1 MLRSDG
7 NNRMTEICDT
17 LPELHIDPFPAAI
30 WAGFPVSLPG
40 HSMTISSSSSE
51 ASSETSETGT
61 SSGDPS
67 VRKPWCRWLPQSY
80 LLVSGSEASSET
92 SETGT
97 SSGDPSGRKP
107 WCRWLPR
114 SYLLVF
120 VINATATVLLWP
132 ADAQYPCPLKFRLFF
147 FGLMLSSLGAGC
159 VAAFLVR
166 RAEAS
171 DHTKWACGYAII
183 NWVQAMLGSLG
194 MTNPVQGDCRY
205 GVIPNPYLGG
215 DTWFLALA
223 FCRLLLYLVASFWM
237 QTLIASRLV
246 LLEQSS
252 NRNYRSSCFRRLMW
266 AQVFGTAVALL
277 PIAGIF
283 YETITGGSNN
293 SGSITSWMSLIAI
306 GGITLLCNVAA
317 SIVAICSFGKSYS
330 ELRRI
335 CRLAEANE
343 APISARSSLRRA
355 RRFAGLQSLGVS
367 FSLVFTLLLV
377 PARVVSMLLGYDDD
391 ALAVVLFLIQAFD
404 ALGNA
409 VAVLLLSGSH
419 RMAKVERSQGSHT
432 SWKVEKPEHRRNQQ
446 TSHEDVNWTRKVE
459 ELSMRGMTLRSLLQ
473 FYQENLPSMP
483 DWKYAP
489 REHKTRDVV
498 RRAIIPSTSREE
510 CSFSVSAF
518 NKDGPKRAQV
528 MVTHNWGNSFSDLL
542 AAVLSDAL
550 QECSF
555 SLPAELLQEECT
567 FLQDLLAKMGR
578 LDHTYWICA
587 FAVNQHISICHSN
600 PYDRDPFTNQLH
612 PVCQCNSTNIIDSD
626 GRSASSEINKFD
638 DMMRLLATT
647 GGCRQVIAVDKPLD
661 LFRRAWCVA
670 EIAEAKRLQMD
681 QSLKLWSKA
690 TLQERARTLENLDV
704 RDMRAS
710 SDKDKEL
717 ILGKIQDV
725 DDFNAKLQV
734 LIFDPKSGLVATWN
748 AMDSLQQIGE
758 VGRLIKGPGRCRQWK
773 SVESMGKPQL
783 NPLFKHSP
791 EEACASINFATC
803 HPKEAA
809 NSDWIK

>member
-1 MLRSDG
+1 MA
-7 NNRMTEICDT
+7 EICDT
-17 LPELHIDPFPAAI
+17 LHELHIDVPAAI
-30 WAGFPVSLPG
+30 WAGFPVSLPR

-51 ASSETSETGT
+51 ASSETSETGQ

-67 VRKPWCRWLPQSY
+67 VRKPWC
-80 LLVSGSEASSET
+80 G
-92 SETGT
+92 
-97 SSGDPSGRKP
+97 
-107 WCRWLPR
+107 WLPR
-114 SYLLVF
+114 SYLLVL
-120 VINATATVLLWP
+120 VINATATLLLWP
-132 ADAQYPCPLKFRLFF
+132 ADAEFFDPCPLKFRLFF

-171 DHTKWACGYAII
+171 GHTKWACGYAII
-183 NWVQAMLGSLG
+183 NWIQAMLGSLG
-194 MTNPVQGDCRY
+194 MNNPLWGYWQCTY
-205 GVIPNPYLGG
+205 GVIPDRDFGG
-215 DTWFLALA
+215 DIWYSALAL
-223 FCRLLLYLVASFWM
+223 CRLLLYLVASFWM
-237 QTLIASRLV
+237 QTLIASRLD

-252 NRNYRSSCFRRLMW
+252 NRNYRSGCFRRLMW

-277 PIAGIF
+277 LIAGMVL
-283 YETITGGSNN
+283 EMVTTGVSN
-293 SGSITSWMSLIAI
+293 SGSIILVTSIMSLMAI
-306 GGITLLCNVAA
+306 GGITLLCNAAA
-317 SIVAICSFGKSYS
+317 SIVAICSFRKSYS

-343 APISARSSLRRA
+343 ASISARSSLRRA
-355 RRFAGLQSLGVS
+355 RRFAGLQGLGVS
-367 FSLVFTLLLV
+367 FSLVFTVLLV
-377 PARVVSMLLGYDDD
+377 PARVVSIAVASNYALESSDSYD
-391 ALAVVLFLIQAFD
+391 ALTVVLFLIQAFD

-419 RMAKVERSQGSHT
+419 RMAKVERSQGSQCGC
-432 SWKVEKPEHRRNQQ
+432 WKVEKAEHSRNQQ

-473 FYQENLPSMP
+473 FYQKNLPSMP

-498 RRAIIPSTSREE
+498 RRAIIPLTSREE
-510 CSFSVSAF
+510 CAFSVSAF

-528 MVTHNWGNSFSDLL
+528 MVTHNWGNLFSDLL

-555 SLPAELLQEECT
+555 SLPAELLQEDCA

-578 LDHTYWICA
+578 LDETYWICA

-600 PYDRDPFTNQLH
+600 PDDRDPFTNQLH

-647 GGCRQVIAVDKPLD
+647 GGCRQVIAVDKSLD

-710 SDKDKEL
+710 SETDKEL

-758 VGRLIKGPGRCRQWK
+758 VGRLIRWGLADAGSGKVWK
-773 SVESMGKPQL
+773 AWESH
-783 NPLFKHSP
+783 N
-791 EEACASINFATC
+791 
-803 HPKEAA
+803 
-809 NSDWIK
+809 

>member
-1 MLRSDG
+1 MLPIAAVSRCLFLDA
-7 NNRMTEICDT
+7 DT
-17 LPELHIDPFPAAI
+17 HRFT
-30 WAGFPVSLPG
+30 AG
-40 HSMTISSSSSE
+40 
-51 ASSETSETGT
+51 
-61 SSGDPS
+61 
-67 VRKPWCRWLPQSY
+67 
-80 LLVSGSEASSET
+80 
-92 SETGT
+92 
-97 SSGDPSGRKP
+97 
-107 WCRWLPR
+107 
-114 SYLLVF
+114 
-120 VINATATVLLWP
+120 
-132 ADAQYPCPLKFRLFF
+132 
-147 FGLMLSSLGAGC
+147 SLGAIFQSELPQWLLSQTDVGASLWGSSGSASHC
-159 VAAFLVR
+159 V
-166 RAEAS
+166 
-171 DHTKWACGYAII
+171 
-183 NWVQAMLGSLG
+183 
-194 MTNPVQGDCRY
+194 P
-205 GVIPNPYLGG
+205 
-215 DTWFLALA
+215 
-223 FCRLLLYLVASFWM
+223 
-237 QTLIASRLV
+237 
-246 LLEQSS
+246 
-252 NRNYRSSCFRRLMW
+252 
-266 AQVFGTAVALL
+266 ALL
-277 PIAGIF
+277 FQWFCFLSAIVCTAGWI
-283 YETITGGSNN
+283 
-293 SGSITSWMSLIAI
+293 SLIAI
-306 GGITLLCNVAA
+306 GGITLLCNWAA
-317 SIVAICSFGKSYS
+317 SIVAICSFRKSYS

-355 RRFAGLQSLGVS
+355 RRFAGLQGLGVS
-367 FSLVFTLLLV
+367 FSLLFTLLLV
-377 PARVVSMLLGYDDD
+377 PARVSSMLLGYDDD

-419 RMAKVERSQGSHT
+419 RMAKVESSQGSQCG
-432 SWKVEKPEHRRNQQ
+432 SKVEKPEHSRNQQ

-498 RRAIIPSTSREE
+498 RRAIIPLTSSEE
-510 CSFSVSAF
+510 CAFSVSAF

-555 SLPAELLQEECT
+555 SLPAELLQEDCA

-578 LDHTYWICA
+578 LDDTYWICA

-600 PYDRDPFTNQLH
+600 PCDRDPFTNQLH
-612 PVCQCNSTNIIDSD
+612 PVCHCNSTNIIDSD

-638 DMMRLLATT
+638 DMMHLLATT

-758 VGRLIKGPGRCRQWK
+758 VGRLIRWGLADAGSGKVWK
-773 SVESMGKPQL
+773 AWDGH
-783 NPLFKHSP
+783 N
-791 EEACASINFATC
+791 
-803 HPKEAA
+803 
-809 NSDWIK
+809 

>member
-1 MLRSDG
+1 
-7 NNRMTEICDT
+7 
-17 LPELHIDPFPAAI
+17 
-30 WAGFPVSLPG
+30 
-40 HSMTISSSSSE
+40 MTISSSSSE
-51 ASSETSETGT
+51 ASSETSETG
-61 SSGDPS
+61 
-67 VRKPWCRWLPQSY
+67 Q
-80 LLVSGSEASSET
+80 
-92 SETGT
+92 

-114 SYLLVF
+114 SYLLVL
-120 VINATATVLLWP
+120 VINATATLLLWP
-132 ADAQYPCPLKFRLFF
+132 ADDWGGLPCPLKFRLFF

-171 DHTKWACGYAII
+171 GHTKWACGYAII
-183 NWVQAMLGSLG
+183 NWIQAMLGSMG
-194 MTNPVQGDCRY
+194 MDNPLDGYWQCTY
-205 GVIPNPYLGG
+205 GVIPDRDFGSKIWY
-215 DTWFLALA
+215 LALLL
-223 FCRLLLYLVASFWM
+223 CRLLLYLLASFWM
-237 QTLIASRLV
+237 QTLIASRLD

-252 NRNYRSSCFRRLMW
+252 NRNYRSGCFRKLMW
-266 AQVFGTAVALL
+266 AQVFGAAGVLL
-277 PIAGIF
+277 LIAGTI
-283 YETITGGSNN
+283 ITGSSN
-293 SGSITSWMSLIAI
+293 SGSIIFYTSWISLCAI
-306 GGITLLCNVAA
+306 GGIALLCNVAA
-317 SIVAICSFGKSYS
+317 SIVAICSFRKSYS

-355 RRFAGLQSLGVS
+355 RRFAGLQGLGVS

-377 PARVVSMLLGYDDD
+377 PARVSSMLFAVGSYDFDGYD
-391 ALAVVLFLIQAFD
+391 ALTVVLFLIQAFD

-409 VAVLLLSGSH
+409 LAVLLLSGSH
-419 RMAKVERSQGSHT
+419 RMAKVERSQGSHR
-432 SWKVEKPEHRRNQQ
+432 SWKVEKAEHRRNQQ

-459 ELSMRGMTLRSLLQ
+459 ELSMRGMTLRSLLT

-498 RRAIIPSTSREE
+498 RRAIIPLTSSEE
-510 CSFSVSAF
+510 CAFSVSAF
-518 NKDGPKRAQV
+518 NRDGPKRAQV
-528 MVTHNWGNSFSDLL
+528 MVTHNWGNSFSNLL

-555 SLPAELLQEECT
+555 SLPAELLQQECT

-578 LDHTYWICA
+578 LDDTYWICA

-600 PYDRDPFTNQLH
+600 PYDRDPFTDQLH
-612 PVCQCNSTNIIDSD
+612 PVCHCNSTNIIDSD

-647 GGCRQVIAVDKPLD
+647 RGCRQVIAVDKSLD
-661 LFRRAWCVA
+661 LFHRAWCVA

-690 TLQERARTLENLDV
+690 TLQERAQSLENLDV

-717 ILGKIQDV
+717 ILGKIQDI

-758 VGRLIKGPGRCRQWK
+758 VGRLIRWGLADAGSGKVWK
-773 SVESMGKPQL
+773 AWESH
-783 NPLFKHSP
+783 N
-791 EEACASINFATC
+791 
-803 HPKEAA
+803 
-809 NSDWIK
+809 

>member
-1 MLRSDG
+1 
-7 NNRMTEICDT
+7 
-17 LPELHIDPFPAAI
+17 
-30 WAGFPVSLPG
+30 
-40 HSMTISSSSSE
+40 MTILSSSSE

-67 VRKPWCRWLPQSY
+67 VRKPWCRWLP
-80 LLVSGSEASSET
+80 
-92 SETGT
+92 
-97 SSGDPSGRKP
+97 
-107 WCRWLPR
+107 R

-120 VINATATVLLWP
+120 VINATATLLLWP
-132 ADAQYPCPLKFRLFF
+132 ADAEYPSLYDDPPVVCPLKFQLFF
-147 FGLMLSSLGAGC
+147 FGLMLSSFGAGC

-171 DHTKWACGYAII
+171 GHTKWACGYAIV
-183 NWVQAMLGSLG
+183 NWIQAMLCSLG
-194 MTNPVQGDCRY
+194 MNNPQAGYWQCTY
-205 GVIPNPYLGG
+205 GVIPDRGSGG
-215 DTWFLALA
+215 TIWYSALAL
-223 FCRLLLYLVASFWM
+223 CRLLLYLVASFWM
-237 QTLIASRLV
+237 QTLIASRLD

-252 NRNYRSSCFRRLMW
+252 NRNYRSSCFRKLMW
-266 AQVFGTAVALL
+266 AQVFGAAGVLL
-277 PIAGIF
+277 LIAGTI
-283 YETITGGSNN
+283 ITGSRN
-293 SGSITSWMSLIAI
+293 SGSIIFYTSWISLCAI

-317 SIVAICSFGKSYS
+317 SIVAICSFRKSYS

-355 RRFAGLQSLGVS
+355 RRFAGLQGLGVS

-377 PARVVSMLLGYDDD
+377 PARVSSMLYAAGIYDFDGYD
-391 ALAVVLFLIQAFD
+391 ALTVVLFLIQAFD

-419 RMAKVERSQGSHT
+419 RMAKVERSQGSHR
-432 SWKVEKPEHRRNQQ
+432 SWKVEQAEHSRNQQ

-459 ELSMRGMTLRSLLQ
+459 ELSMRGMTLRSLLT

-498 RRAIIPSTSREE
+498 RRAIIPLTSSEE
-510 CSFSVSAF
+510 CAFSVSAF
-518 NKDGPKRAQV
+518 SKDGPKRAQV
-528 MVTHNWGNSFSDLL
+528 MVTHNWGNSFSNLL

-555 SLPAELLQEECT
+555 SLPAELLQEDCA

-578 LDHTYWICA
+578 LDETYWICA

-600 PYDRDPFTNQLH
+600 PYDRDPFTDQLH
-612 PVCQCNSTNIIDSD
+612 PVCHRNSTNIIDPD

-638 DMMRLLATT
+638 DMMSFLATT
-647 GGCRQVIAVDKPLD
+647 GGCRQVIAVDKSLD

-710 SDKDKEL
+710 SETDKEL

-725 DDFNAKLQV
+725 DDFNAELQV

-758 VGRLIKGPGRCRQWK
+758 VGRLIRWGLADAGSGKVWK
-773 SVESMGKPQL
+773 AWDG
-783 NPLFKHSP
+783 HR
-791 EEACASINFATC
+791 
-803 HPKEAA
+803 
-809 NSDWIK
+809 

>member
-1 MLRSDG
+1 M
-7 NNRMTEICDT
+7 
-17 LPELHIDPFPAAI
+17 
-30 WAGFPVSLPG
+30 
-40 HSMTISSSSSE
+40 SSSSSE

-67 VRKPWCRWLPQSY
+67 VRKL
-80 LLVSGSEASSET
+80 
-92 SETGT
+92 
-97 SSGDPSGRKP
+97 

-114 SYLLVF
+114 SYEYLVVL
-120 VINATATVLLWP
+120 VINATATLLLWP
-132 ADAQYPCPLKFRLFF
+132 AEAPPVPCPLNMRLFF
-147 FGLMLSSLGAGC
+147 FGLMLSSFAAGC

-183 NWVQAMLGSLG
+183 NWIQAMLGSMG
-194 MTNPVQGDCRY
+194 MEEPGGRYCRY
-205 GVIPNPYLGG
+205 GVIPGRYFGG
-215 DTWFLALA
+215 DIWHSALLL
-223 FCRLLLYLVASFWM
+223 CRLLLYLVAAFWM
-237 QTLIASRLV
+237 QTLIASRLD

-252 NRNYRSSCFRRLMW
+252 NRNYRSGCFRRLMW

-277 PIAGIF
+277 PMAGMVHEIMQSF
-283 YETITGGSNN
+283 YDELFYAALT
-293 SGSITSWMSLIAI
+293 SLIAI
-306 GGITLLCNVAA
+306 GGITLLCNWAA
-317 SIVAICSFGKSYS
+317 SIVAICSFRKSYS

-355 RRFAGLQSLGVS
+355 RRFAGLQGLGVS
-367 FSLVFTLLLV
+367 FSLLFTLLLV
-377 PARVVSMLLGYDDD
+377 PACVFSMLLVYEDYD
-391 ALAVVLFLIQAFD
+391 ALMVVLFLIQAFD

-419 RMAKVERSQGSHT
+419 RMAKVERSQGSQCGC
-432 SWKVEKPEHRRNQQ
+432 WKVEKAEHSRNQQ

-489 REHKTRDVV
+489 KEHKTRDVV
-498 RRAIIPSTSREE
+498 RRAIIPLTSREE
-510 CSFSVSAF
+510 CAFSVSAF
-518 NKDGPKRAQV
+518 NRDGPKRAQV

-555 SLPAELLQEECT
+555 SLPAELLQEDCA

-647 GGCRQVIAVDKPLD
+647 GGCRQVIAVDKALD

-758 VGRLIKGPGRCRQWK
+758 VGRLIRWGLADAGSGKVWK
-773 SVESMGKPQL
+773 AWDSH
-783 NPLFKHSP
+783 N
-791 EEACASINFATC
+791 
-803 HPKEAA
+803 
-809 NSDWIK
+809 

>member
-1 MLRSDG
+1 
-7 NNRMTEICDT
+7 
-17 LPELHIDPFPAAI
+17 
-30 WAGFPVSLPG
+30 
-40 HSMTISSSSSE
+40 MTILSSSSE
-51 ASSETSETGT
+51 ASSETSETGK
-61 SSGDPS
+61 SSDPS
-67 VRKPWCRWLPQSY
+67 VRKPWCRWLP
-80 LLVSGSEASSET
+80 
-92 SETGT
+92 
-97 SSGDPSGRKP
+97 
-107 WCRWLPR
+107 R
-114 SYLLVF
+114 SYLVVF
-120 VINATATVLLWP
+120 VINATATLLLWP
-132 ADAQYPCPLKFRLFF
+132 ADAEYLDGWYNHVCPLKMRLFF

-183 NWVQAMLGSLG
+183 NWIQAMLGSLG
-194 MTNPVQGDCRY
+194 MTSPGEGYCRY
-205 GVIPNPYLGG
+205 GVTPSPRFGG
-215 DTWFLALA
+215 NIWHSALA
-223 FCRLLLYLVASFWM
+223 MCRLLLYLVASFWM
-237 QTLIASRLV
+237 QTLIASRLD

-252 NRNYRSSCFRRLMW
+252 NRNYRSGCFRRLMW

-277 PIAGIF
+277 PFAGIVH
-283 YETITGGSNN
+283 EIITDDSY
-293 SGSITSWMSLIAI
+293 SESIIFATSIMSLSAI

-317 SIVAICSFGKSYS
+317 STVAICSFRKSYS

-335 CRLAEANE
+335 CRLAGANE

-355 RRFAGLQSLGVS
+355 RRFAGLQGLGVS
-367 FSLVFTLLLV
+367 FSLLFTVLLV
-377 PARVVSMLLGYDDD
+377 PARVVSMLLPYDYDS
-391 ALAVVLFLIQAFD
+391 LKVVLFLIQAFD

-419 RMAKVERSQGSHT
+419 RMAKVERSQGSHR
-432 SWKVEKPEHRRNQQ
+432 SWKVEKPEHSRNQQ
-446 TSHEDVNWTRKVE
+446 TSHEDVNWTSKVK

-489 REHKTRDVV
+489 KEHKTRDVV
-498 RRAIIPSTSREE
+498 RRAIIPLTSSEE
-510 CSFSVSAF
+510 CAFSVSAF

-578 LDHTYWICA
+578 LDETYWICA

-612 PVCQCNSTNIIDSD
+612 PVCHCNSTNIIDSD

-710 SDKDKEL
+710 SEQDKEL

-725 DDFNAKLQV
+725 DDFNAELQV

-758 VGRLIKGPGRCRQWK
+758 VGRLIRWGLADAGSGKVWK
-773 SVESMGKPQL
+773 AWDGH
-783 NPLFKHSP
+783 N
-791 EEACASINFATC
+791 
-803 HPKEAA
+803 
-809 NSDWIK
+809 

>member
-1 MLRSDG
+1 
-7 NNRMTEICDT
+7 
-17 LPELHIDPFPAAI
+17 
-30 WAGFPVSLPG
+30 
-40 HSMTISSSSSE
+40 MTISSSSSE

-67 VRKPWCRWLPQSY
+67 VRKPWCRWLP
-80 LLVSGSEASSET
+80 
-92 SETGT
+92 
-97 SSGDPSGRKP
+97 
-107 WCRWLPR
+107 R
-114 SYLLVF
+114 SYLVIL
-120 VINATATVLLWP
+120 VINATGTLLLWP
-132 ADAQYPCPLKFRLFF
+132 ADAQHVDPCPLKFRLFF
-147 FGLMLSSLGAGC
+147 FGLMLSSFGAGC

-171 DHTKWACGYAII
+171 GHTKWACGYAII
-183 NWVQAMLGSLG
+183 NWIQAMLGSLG
-194 MTNPVQGDCRY
+194 MNNPGGGYCRY
-205 GVIPNPYLGG
+205 GVIPDPYLGG
-215 DTWFLALA
+215 DTWLLALVL
-223 FCRLLLYLVASFWM
+223 CRLLLYLVASFWM
-237 QTLIASRLV
+237 QTLIASRLD

-252 NRNYRSSCFRRLMW
+252 NRNYCSGCFRRLMW
-266 AQVFGTAVALL
+266 AQVFGAAGVLL
-277 PIAGIF
+277 PIAGII
-283 YETITGGSNN
+283 YETTHSRHYGEVWD
-293 SGSITSWMSLIAI
+293 TSVLSLFAI
-306 GGITLLCNVAA
+306 GGITLLCNWAA
-317 SIVAICSFGKSYS
+317 SIVAICSFRKSYS

-343 APISARSSLRRA
+343 ASISARSSLRRA
-355 RRFAGLQSLGVS
+355 RRFAGLQGLGVS
-367 FSLVFTLLLV
+367 FGLLFTLLLV
-377 PARVVSMLLGYDDD
+377 PARVFSMILGYDGSGDPQYD
-391 ALAVVLFLIQAFD
+391 SLQVVLFLIQAFD

-419 RMAKVERSQGSHT
+419 RMAKVDRSQGSQR
-432 SWKVEKPEHRRNQQ
+432 SWKVEKAEHSRNQQ

-473 FYQENLPSMP
+473 FYQKNLPSMP

-498 RRAIIPSTSREE
+498 RRAIIPLTSSEE
-510 CSFSVSAF
+510 CAFSVSAF

-528 MVTHNWGNSFSDLL
+528 MVTHNWGNSFSNLL

-555 SLPAELLQEECT
+555 SLPAELLQEDCA

-578 LDHTYWICA
+578 LDETYWICA
-587 FAVNQHISICHSN
+587 FSVNQHISICHSN

-612 PVCQCNSTNIIDSD
+612 PVCHCNSTNIIDSD

-647 GGCRQVIAVDKPLD
+647 GGCRQVIAVDKSLD

-758 VGRLIKGPGRCRQWK
+758 VGRLIRWGLADAGSGKVWK
-773 SVESMGKPQL
+773 AWSGH
-783 NPLFKHSP
+783 N
-791 EEACASINFATC
+791 
-803 HPKEAA
+803 
-809 NSDWIK
+809 

>member
-1 MLRSDG
+1 MAER
-7 NNRMTEICDT
+7 CDT
-17 LPELHIDPFPAAI
+17 WHELHIDFPAAI
-30 WAGFPVSLPG
+30 WACFPVSLPR
-40 HSMTISSSSSE
+40 HSMTILSSSSE

-67 VRKPWCRWLPQSY
+67 VRKPWCRWLP
-80 LLVSGSEASSET
+80 
-92 SETGT
+92 
-97 SSGDPSGRKP
+97 
-107 WCRWLPR
+107 R
-114 SYLLVF
+114 SYLVVF
-120 VINATATVLLWP
+120 VINATATLLLWP
-132 ADAQYPCPLKFRLFF
+132 ADPESLSTPVCPLKFRLFF

-159 VAAFLVR
+159 VAAFLMR

-183 NWVQAMLGSLG
+183 NWIQAMLGSLG
-194 MTNPVQGDCRY
+194 MEYTGRWGQHCRY
-205 GVIPNPYLGG
+205 GVIPYDSRGG
-215 DTWFLALA
+215 IWFSALA
-223 FCRLLLYLVASFWM
+223 CCRLLLYLVASFWM
-237 QTLIASRLV
+237 QTLIASRLD

-252 NRNYRSSCFRRLMW
+252 NRNYRSGCFRRLMW

-277 PIAGIF
+277 PIAGMVHEI
-283 YETITGGSNN
+283 ITGDSYND
-293 SGSITSWMSLIAI
+293 SIMFVTSAMSLSAI
-306 GGITLLCNVAA
+306 GGITLLCNAAA
-317 SIVAICSFGKSYS
+317 SIVAICSFGKSYL

-343 APISARSSLRRA
+343 APISARSSLRQA
-355 RRFAGLQSLGVS
+355 RSFAGLQGLGVS
-367 FSLVFTLLLV
+367 FGLVFTVLLV
-377 PARVVSMLLGYDDD
+377 PARVGSLLLGYYSYRDPQYDS
-391 ALAVVLFLIQAFD
+391 LKVVLFLIQAFD

-419 RMAKVERSQGSHT
+419 RMAKVERSQGSHR
-432 SWKVEKPEHRRNQQ
+432 SWKVEKPEHSRNQQ

-498 RRAIIPSTSREE
+498 RRAIIPLTSREE
-510 CSFSVSAF
+510 CAFSVSAF

-528 MVTHNWGNSFSDLL
+528 MVTHNWGNSFSNLL

-555 SLPAELLQEECT
+555 SLPAELLQEDCAL
-567 FLQDLLAKMGR
+567 LQDLLAKMGR
-578 LDHTYWICA
+578 LDETYWICA
-587 FAVNQHISICHSN
+587 FAVNQHISICHKN

-612 PVCQCNSTNIIDSD
+612 PVCHCNSTNIIDSD

-647 GGCRQVIAVDKPLD
+647 GGCSQVIAVDKSLD

-690 TLQERARTLENLDV
+690 TLQERARTLNNLDV

-725 DDFNAKLQV
+725 DDFNAKLKV
-734 LIFDPKSGLVATWN
+734 LIFDPKSGLVAKWN

-758 VGRLIKGPGRCRQWK
+758 VGRLIRWGLADAGSGKVWK
-773 SVESMGKPQL
+773 AWESH
-783 NPLFKHSP
+783 N
-791 EEACASINFATC
+791 
-803 HPKEAA
+803 
-809 NSDWIK
+809 

>member
-1 MLRSDG
+1 MD
-7 NNRMTEICDT
+7 
-17 LPELHIDPFPAAI
+17 FPRD
-30 WAGFPVSLPG
+30 V
-40 HSMTISSSSSE
+40 
-51 ASSETSETGT
+51 
-61 SSGDPS
+61 D
-67 VRKPWCRWLPQSY
+67 
-80 LLVSGSEASSET
+80 
-92 SETGT
+92 
-97 SSGDPSGRKP
+97 
-107 WCRWLPR
+107 
-114 SYLLVF
+114 
-120 VINATATVLLWP
+120 
-132 ADAQYPCPLKFRLFF
+132 PCPLKVRLFF
-147 FGLMLSSLGAGC
+147 FGLMLSSFAAGC

-183 NWVQAMLGSLG
+183 NWIQAMLGSLG
-194 MTNPVQGDCRY
+194 MNNPAVVGNCRY
-205 GVIPNPYLGG
+205 GVIPPGWELGG
-215 DTWFLALA
+215 TFWYSALAL
-223 FCRLLLYLVASFWM
+223 CRLLLYLVAAFWM
-237 QTLIASRLV
+237 QTLIASRLD

-266 AQVFGTAVALL
+266 AQVFGAAGVLL
-277 PIAGIF
+277 PIAGII
-283 YETITGGSNN
+283 YQMNTGDIYSY
-293 SGSITSWMSLIAI
+293 SILTTSLTSLMAI
-306 GGITLLCNVAA
+306 GGITLLCNAAA
-317 SIVAICSFGKSYS
+317 SIVAICSFRKSYS
-330 ELRRI
+330 ELRRVS
-335 CRLAEANE
+335 RLAEANE

-355 RRFAGLQSLGVS
+355 RRFAGLQGLGVS

-377 PARVVSMLLGYDDD
+377 PARVGSIILYDFDSYD
-391 ALAVVLFLIQAFD
+391 ALTVVLFLIQAFD

-419 RMAKVERSQGSHT
+419 RMAKVERSQGSQR
-432 SWKVEKPEHRRNQQ
+432 SWKVEKAEHSRNQQ

-459 ELSMRGMTLRSLLQ
+459 ELSMRGMTLRSLLT

-498 RRAIIPSTSREE
+498 RRAIIPLTSSEE
-510 CSFSVSAF
+510 CAFSVSAF

-555 SLPAELLQEECT
+555 SLPAELLQEDCA

-578 LDHTYWICA
+578 LDETYWICA
-587 FAVNQHISICHSN
+587 FALNQHISICHSN

-758 VGRLIKGPGRCRQWK
+758 VGRLIRWGLADAGSGKVWK
-773 SVESMGKPQL
+773 AWDG
-783 NPLFKHSP
+783 HR
-791 EEACASINFATC
+791 
-803 HPKEAA
+803 
-809 NSDWIK
+809 

>member
-1 MLRSDG
+1 
-7 NNRMTEICDT
+7 
-17 LPELHIDPFPAAI
+17 
-30 WAGFPVSLPG
+30 
-40 HSMTISSSSSE
+40 MTISSSSSE
-51 ASSETSETGT
+51 ASSETSETGK

-67 VRKPWCRWLPQSY
+67 V
-80 LLVSGSEASSET
+80 
-92 SETGT
+92 
-97 SSGDPSGRKP
+97 RKP

-132 ADAQYPCPLKFRLFF
+132 ADVQYVDAVHSSSFSSVCPLNYRLFF

-171 DHTKWACGYAII
+171 GHTKWACGYAII
-183 NWVQAMLGSLG
+183 NWIQAMLGSLG
-194 MTNPVQGDCRY
+194 MEYPGGGDCRY
-205 GVIPNPYLGG
+205 GVIPDIPFGG
-215 DTWFLALA
+215 DTWFSALAL
-223 FCRLLLYLVASFWM
+223 CRLLLYLVASFWM
-237 QTLIASRLV
+237 QTLIASRLD

-252 NRNYRSSCFRRLMW
+252 NRNYRSGCFRRLMW
-266 AQVFGTAVALL
+266 AQVFGAAVVLL
-277 PIAGIF
+277 PIAGII
-283 YETITGGSNN
+283 YGTITGGTI
-293 SGSITSWMSLIAI
+293 GSIFYTSTMSLLAI
-306 GGITLLCNVAA
+306 GGITLLCNWAA
-317 SIVAICSFGKSYS
+317 SIVAICSFRKSYL

-343 APISARSSLRRA
+343 APISARSSLRQA
-355 RRFAGLQSLGVS
+355 RSFAGLQGLGVS
-367 FSLVFTLLLV
+367 FGLVFTVLLV
-377 PARVVSMLLGYDDD
+377 PARVGSLLLGYYYRGYYYSYGDPQYDS
-391 ALAVVLFLIQAFD
+391 LKVVLFLIQAFD

-419 RMAKVERSQGSHT
+419 RMAKVERSQGSHR
-432 SWKVEKPEHRRNQQ
+432 SWKVEKAEHRRNQQ

-489 REHKTRDVV
+489 KEHKTRDVV
-498 RRAIIPSTSREE
+498 RRAIIPLTSREE
-510 CSFSVSAF
+510 CAFSVSAF

-528 MVTHNWGNSFSDLL
+528 MVTHNWGNSFSNLL

-555 SLPAELLQEECT
+555 SLPAELLQEDCAL
-567 FLQDLLAKMGR
+567 LQDLLAKMGR

-612 PVCQCNSTNIIDSD
+612 PVCHCNSTNIIDSD

-647 GGCRQVIAVDKPLD
+647 GGCRQVIAVDKSLD

-758 VGRLIKGPGRCRQWK
+758 VGRLIRWGLADAGSGKVWK
-773 SVESMGKPQL
+773 AWDGH
-783 NPLFKHSP
+783 N
-791 EEACASINFATC
+791 
-803 HPKEAA
+803 
-809 NSDWIK
+809 